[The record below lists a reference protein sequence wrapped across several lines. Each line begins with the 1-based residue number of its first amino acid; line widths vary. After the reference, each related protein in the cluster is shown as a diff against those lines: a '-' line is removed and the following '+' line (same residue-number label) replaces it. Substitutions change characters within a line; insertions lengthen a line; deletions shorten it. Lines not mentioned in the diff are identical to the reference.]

1 MGADECQTEAAPRK
15 NASEMAF
22 DDRFASERIQKE
34 TLNLMKF
41 ACNHLSIIVEL
52 MRSRSHRRW
61 DLEWPPKELEAM
73 KMIMSLK
80 SPEAGVSTTCNSSI

>member
-1 MGADECQTEAAPRK
+1 
-15 NASEMAF
+15 MAF

-61 DLEWPPKELEAM
+61 LGPGVAAQGTGSHEDDHV
-73 KMIMSLK
+73 
-80 SPEAGVSTTCNSSI
+80 PEVSRGWSSHYL